1 MLKHGILMTPDLAEK
16 AHRGDKTVTR
26 RLMKPQPSPEFLA
39 RGVVAIVPQWP
50 EQDGVRWFMADGLSE
65 LIKPRLRPG
74 MIVAIKETH
83 WRWGYKKIKGL
94 SVKNVPVYAFVA
106 VDSQPIVF
114 ELPTLLAKTKTHA
127 GYHKISSL
135 FLPFDYARTHVE
147 ILDVRP
153 ERLQDIDRED
163 MKREGC
169 TTEYTNYG
177 ACEEIPNSINRQFR
191 ELWDSIN
198 GGTYEWAL
206 NPWVWRY
213 SFKRLEKP

>member
-26 RLMKPQPSPEFLA
+26 RLLKPQPPEWWDTCHWEE
-39 RGVVAIVPQWP
+39 PP
-50 EQDGVRWFMADGLSE
+50 SY
-65 LIKPRLRPG
+65 KPRYCPG

-127 GYHKISSL
+127 GYHKISSI

-153 ERLQDIDRED
+153 ERLQEIDRED

-213 SFKRLEKP
+213 SFKRVEKP

>member
-1 MLKHGILMTPDLAEK
+1 MLKHGMLMTPDLAEK

-26 RLMKPQPSPEFLA
+26 RLLKPQPPEWWDTCHWEE
-39 RGVVAIVPQWP
+39 PP
-50 EQDGVRWFMADGLSE
+50 SY
-65 LIKPRLRPG
+65 KPRYCPG

-127 GYHKISSL
+127 GYHKRSAL

-153 ERLQDIDRED
+153 DRLQDIDRED

-213 SFKRLEKP
+213 SFKRVEKP